1 MEVAALVIRQ
11 KIDKPVRLHVK
22 KGSGI
27 RVRTSGQRVAV
38 KGARIYTVQRGPK
51 VKRVSTKA
59 GTSRRYNRKGSDAY
73 RQGKRYYTTGRYQAD
88 PYYNKK
94 RQVQAIQKEG
104 YRKGKEL
111 KGKELGKGI
120 TQESTGLYSA
130 RFVDRFGK
138 RKHKRFKKLQEC
150 RAWIADATY
159 VDEHSDI
166 SMPSDMLVDQW
177 FDYWI
182 GIKKKTVRSNTVRN
196 YTERYIKN
204 IKPVIGKMTLSD
216 VKPLQC
222 QKIFYDMADQGY
234 RTSTIYQARIALYNM
249 FEYAKE
255 NEVLRSNPCKKSV
268 KSDMGKPSEKK
279 VALTRD
285 IQKTFLQYAENQSY
299 ENQYRFILQ
308 TGLRTGE
315 LVGLKWGDVDFKSKT
330 IQIRRSME
338 YRYSA
343 KEWRIG
349 EPKSK
354 SGYRTIPL
362 TEEAVSILKKQKE
375 KNKRISEIS
384 TEWEEFVFLCRKG
397 TPVKNSTYDTALFK
411 ICDKAK
417 IPRFSMH
424 ILRHTF
430 ATRCIEAGM
439 KPKTLQMLLGHSNIG
454 ITMNLYV
461 HTTEEEKKKE
471 MDLVAEAL
479 MAM

>member
-1 MEVAALVIRQ
+1 MQ
-11 KIDKPVRLHVK
+11 
-22 KGSGI
+22 
-27 RVRTSGQRVAV
+27 
-38 KGARIYTVQRGPK
+38 
-51 VKRVSTKA
+51 
-59 GTSRRYNRKGSDAY
+59 
-73 RQGKRYYTTGRYQAD
+73 
-88 PYYNKK
+88 
-94 RQVQAIQKEG
+94 
-104 YRKGKEL
+104 
-111 KGKELGKGI
+111 
-120 TQESTGLYSA
+120 
-130 RFVDRFGK
+130 
-138 RKHKRFKKLQEC
+138 
-150 RAWIADATY
+150 
-159 VDEHSDI
+159 
-166 SMPSDMLVDQW
+166 
-177 FDYWI
+177 
-182 GIKKKTVRSNTVRN
+182 
-196 YTERYIKN
+196 
-204 IKPVIGKMTLSD
+204 LSD
-216 VKPLQC
+216 VKPLHC
-222 QKIFYDMADQGY
+222 QKIFYNMADQEY
-234 RTSTIYQARIALYNM
+234 RTSTI
-249 FEYAKE
+249 
-255 NEVLRSNPCKKSV
+255 
-268 KSDMGKPSEKK
+268 
-279 VALTRD
+279 D
-285 IQKTFLQYAENQSY
+285 IQKTFLQYAEGQSY

-315 LVGLKWGDVDFKSKT
+315 LVGLKWKDVDLKSKT

-343 KEWRIG
+343 KKWRIG

-362 TEEAVSILKKQKE
+362 TEEAVTILKKQKE

-439 KPKTLQMLLGHSNIG
+439 KPKILQMLLGHSNIG

>member
-1 MEVAALVIRQ
+1 M
-11 KIDKPVRLHVK
+11 
-22 KGSGI
+22 
-27 RVRTSGQRVAV
+27 
-38 KGARIYTVQRGPK
+38 
-51 VKRVSTKA
+51 
-59 GTSRRYNRKGSDAY
+59 
-73 RQGKRYYTTGRYQAD
+73 GKD
-88 PYYNKK
+88 
-94 RQVQAIQKEG
+94 
-104 YRKGKEL
+104 L

-120 TQESTGLYSA
+120 SQESTGLYSA

-204 IKPVIGKMTLSD
+204 IKPVIGEMPLSD
-216 VKPLQC
+216 VKPLHC
-222 QKIFYDMADQGY
+222 QKIFYDMADQEY

-255 NEVLRSNPCKKSV
+255 NEVLCSNPCKKSV

-362 TEEAVSILKKQKE
+362 TEEAVAILKKTKRKE
-375 KNKRISEIS
+375 
-384 TEWEEFVFLCRKG
+384 
-397 TPVKNSTYDTALFK
+397 
-411 ICDKAK
+411 
-417 IPRFSMH
+417 
-424 ILRHTF
+424 
-430 ATRCIEAGM
+430 
-439 KPKTLQMLLGHSNIG
+439 
-454 ITMNLYV
+454 
-461 HTTEEEKKKE
+461 
-471 MDLVAEAL
+471 
-479 MAM
+479 